1 MPSARL
7 TTHHTII
14 WRSVA
19 LIATQKKT
27 HGASYVAFELHGFL
41 RPAADFAAAEKLYP
55 QMPEKGKPEKGTF
68 CRTGIIMRRTPV
80 CVRQCA
86 RPSMR

>member
-27 HGASYVAFELHGFL
+27 RGASYVACELLGFS
-41 RPAADFAAAEKLYP
+41 RPAADFAATEKLYP
-55 QMPEKGKPEKGTF
+55 QMPEKGKPEKGSF
-68 CRTGIIMRRTPV
+68 CRAGIIMRHTPV
-80 CVRQCA
+80 CVRQCG